1 MKVANEIS
9 FTGFGKPRGHD
20 AFFSQVRDLA
30 GVRFD
35 VAVGQKRKRSRF
47 AGMMAGSA
55 SAKNDGSEIFVEG
68 DAFFRARVRGGR
80 AVKEVRTGESTD
92 AECDEESF
100 EAVGQGV
107 HSRSEM

>member
-47 AGMMAGSA
+47 TGMMARSA
-55 SAKNDGSEIFVEG
+55 GAKNDGREIFVES
-68 DAFFRARVRGGR
+68 DAFFRGRVRGSR
-80 AVKEVRTGESTD
+80 DVKKVRTGERNQ
-92 AECDEESF
+92 AECHEEGF
-100 EAVGQGV
+100 EAVGQRV